1 MARLW
6 LVSRLAWLVLRCW
19 FRWLWD
25 HKRWVLALGV
35 VAAIASAV
43 GRDGWALSL
52 VLASTVPGLLDVLW
66 FVRWPRGYELW
77 IAGPSRRRLWRV
89 MVHKTWPLLVRE
101 CGLSVQRTLT
111 RHRGGI
117 VTPRRQE
124 VEAVWLDPELS
135 RVRTA
140 GNSVHLAARCRL
152 GQTPDDIASAV
163 PEFAAAFGAVS
174 HQVRQISPSE
184 VEIELVMVD
193 GLADGRPALPTADT
207 SDAECVDLGRRDG
220 GEPWMLTLNE
230 RHTLVV
236 GCSGSGKGSVLW
248 GVCGRLA
255 RAVSEDRVRLYGV
268 DLKAGLEVG
277 MGRGLFTSTAFSHGE
292 SIAVMRR
299 LEQVIRERGECM
311 IGIARKHVPT
321 PGDPMH
327 VLVVDELAA
336 LISYEN
342 DPKARAEATRLLSL
356 LLSQGR
362 ALGVIVIAFV
372 QDPSKETVKPRNL
385 FTQTVAL
392 RLRSADETRMVLGEG
407 MADRAPAHK
416 IRPDAPGTAWVVRDD
431 GSAER
436 VRADYWSDDLV
447 RELAEQYPAAV
458 VESADVDAP
467 AEAAEPVARARSPRK
482 AAHGGEAA

>member
-1 MARLW
+1 MWKRLW
-6 LVSRLAWLVLRCW
+6 YFVQLAWLVGRCW
-19 FRWLWD
+19 LRWLRD
-25 HKRWVLALGV
+25 HKRWVVTLGALAA
-35 VAAIASAV
+35 VASWTARV
-43 GRDGWALSL
+43 GWAWIFTLAA
-52 VLASTVPGLLDVLW
+52 VLPGLVDVVW
-66 FVRWPRGYELW
+66 FVRWPRAYELW
-77 IAGPSRRRLWRV
+77 IGGPSRRRQWRA
-89 MVHKTWPLLVRE
+89 MVHRTWPVLVRE
-101 CGLSVQRTLT
+101 CGLSVQRTLA
-111 RHRGGI
+111 RHHGGI

-124 VEAVWLDPELS
+124 IETVWIDPELT

-140 GNSVHLAARCRL
+140 GNSVHLTARCRV
-152 GQTPDDIASAV
+152 GQTPDHIASAA
-163 PEFAAAFGAVS
+163 PEFAATFSAVS

-184 VEIELVMVD
+184 VEIEIVMVD
-193 GLADGRPALPTADT
+193 DLVVARPALP
-207 SDAECVDLGRRDG
+207 SIGENAESVDLGRREG

-248 GVCGRLA
+248 GVCGGLGP
-255 RAVSEDRVRLYGV
+255 AVSEDRVRLYGV

-277 MGRGLFTSTAFSHGE
+277 MGRGLFTTTAFTHGE

-299 LEQVIRERGECM
+299 LEQVIRERGESM
-311 IGIARKHVPT
+311 IGVARKHVPT
-321 PGDPMH
+321 PGEPLH

-342 DPKARAEATRLLSL
+342 DAKARAEATRLLSL

-362 ALGVIVIAFV
+362 ALGVIVVAFV

-392 RLRSADETRMVLGEG
+392 RLRSADETRMVLGDG

-416 IRPDAPGTAWVVRDD
+416 IRPDAPGTAWVVSDD

-436 VRADYWSDDLV
+436 VRADYWSDDVV
-447 RELAEQYPAAV
+447 RELAAQYPAAV
-458 VESADVDAP
+458 VETVDEAP
-467 AEAAEPVARARSPRK
+467 SDSAEPVGRARSPRK
-482 AAHGGEAA
+482 SVRGEEAA